1 MRADTFAKL
10 MLLETLVE
18 AEIGFLLEH
27 RPPSTD
33 RFREGMIA
41 RVSELVD
48 DIDALD
54 EVAAARVYDALVDF
68 LAELPED
75 EDGVVEAA
83 VRFRRTLERSVE
95 RSTVPSERDD
105 PALWAVVTDELLE
118 ALADEYEAAFAGGE
132 LRPREYLRA
141 CGLVERARLAADR
154 MAADEPPERRSAV
167 RDAMDRLGF
176 AVRHRRVKPA
186 ALDALLHVPM
196 REARRRRPSG
206 LARMGA
212 FVVGQLLRRRGSE
225 PGTPRTPE

>member
-10 MLLETLVE
+10 VVLETLVE
-18 AEIGFLLEH
+18 AEIGYLLEH
-27 RPPSTD
+27 RPPSTEL
-33 RFREGMIA
+33 FREGMIA

-68 LAELPED
+68 LAEMSDD
-75 EDGVVEAA
+75 EEGVVEATLHFKRA
-83 VRFRRTLERSVE
+83 LERGVE
-95 RSTVPSERDD
+95 RSTEPEERGD

-118 ALADEYEAAFAGGE
+118 ALADEYEAAFSGGDP
-132 LRPREYLRA
+132 RPREYLRA
-141 CGLVERARLAADR
+141 RALVDRARLAADR
-154 MAADEPPERRSAV
+154 MAADEPAERRAAV
-167 RDAMDRLGF
+167 RDAMDRLAF

-186 ALDALLHVPM
+186 ALDKLLHVPM

-212 FVVGQLLRRRGSE
+212 FVVGQLLRRRRTD
-225 PGTPRTPE
+225 PGTS